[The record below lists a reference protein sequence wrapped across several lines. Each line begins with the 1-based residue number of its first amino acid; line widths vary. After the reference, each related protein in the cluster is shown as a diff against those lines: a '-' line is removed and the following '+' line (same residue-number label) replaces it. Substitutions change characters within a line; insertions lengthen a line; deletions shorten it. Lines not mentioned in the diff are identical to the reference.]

1 MPMTNAQLQVLKNA
15 IIADPV
21 LAAKPNNSD
30 GAFDIATAMNLPA
43 SPTAN
48 VWRTDARVQ
57 AINDAIN
64 WSLYTPADTPDGTA
78 VWTNRILSIQTKQ
91 MNLQLMLQ
99 GRDTVDAS
107 KANVRAGLRD
117 AVMQVPAG
125 ANGALVSPGGASGV
139 NVMNACIRPGLRI
152 EILLKTSDVTTGGVT
167 AAIMG
172 YEGTISYQDVEAARS
187 LP

>member
-1 MPMTNAQLQVLKNA
+1 MALTQSQLATLKAA
-15 IIADPV
+15 ILADPV

-30 GAFDIATAMNLPA
+30 GAFDIAIAMNSLA
-43 SPTAN
+43 SPSAN

-64 WSLYTPADTPDGTA
+64 WSLFTPSDTPDGTA
-78 VWTNRILSIQTKQ
+78 AWTNRILAIQTKQ

-117 AVMQVPAG
+117 AVIAVPAG
-125 ANGALVSPGGASGV
+125 AGGSAVSPGGASGV
-139 NVMNACIRPGLRI
+139 NVMNACVRPGLRI
-152 EILLKTSDVTTGGVT
+152 EILLKTGDATTGTVT

-172 YEGTISYQDVEAARS
+172 YEGQITYQDVETARA

>member
-1 MPMTNAQLQVLKNA
+1 MSLTTQQLQTLKTA
-15 IIADPV
+15 IAADPV

-30 GAFDIATAMNLPA
+30 GAFDIAAAMNLPVA
-43 SPTAN
+43 AN

-64 WSLYTPADTPDGTA
+64 WSLYTPTDTPDGTA
-78 VWTNRILSIQTKQ
+78 TWTNRILAIQTKQ

-117 AVMQVPAG
+117 AVIAVPAG
-125 ANGALVSPGGASGV
+125 ASGAAVSPGGASGV

-152 EILLKTSDVTTGGVT
+152 EILLKTGDATTGGVT

-172 YEGTISYQDVEAARS
+172 YEGIISYQDVEAARA